1 MLKIIHREKMN
12 VVVVVI
18 LGLGKGNYLMMIFL
32 KFT

>member
-12 VVVVVI
+12 VVVGVI

>member
-18 LGLGKGNYLMMIFL
+18 LGLGKGNYLMIIFL

>member
-32 KFT
+32 NFT